1 MSAPARSSQVA
12 SPLQCGVRVVTEAQA
27 IARIRRRLAKDGEV
41 LRSCRDTSLWFSDR
55 GHLCVIDSSNCIVA
69 SHCTVRGLAAELEI
83 LRDGEVLAEDVQ

>member
-12 SPLQCGVRVVTEAQA
+12 SPQQRGRRVVTEAQA

-41 LRSCRDTSLWFSDR
+41 LRSCRHTSRWFSDC
-55 GHLCVIDSSNCIVA
+55 GYLYIVDSSNFIIA
-69 SHCTVRGLAAELEI
+69 SHCTIRSLAAELEI